1 MDRVGPGV
9 DWRDAAAYAPLLGA
23 DRSILAWEWLR
34 RDPAY
39 RDAASASKNGEVGPG
54 PNLPADWGLHAF
66 EPPDR
71 TAPAARPLWIADL
84 HPPVLTAAAEPPV
97 RAADAFDISRLR
109 PLVTIVDAGSGREH
123 LLITDGLRAIRL
135 DVVAGS
141 VHAAPVQLRFLIAG
155 LEAAER
161 PLLTLR
167 RLLALC
173 RGGRFSP
180 ALHPPDTRTG
190 RFVLMLRAHDAL
202 ADGATQREI
211 AATLLSVE
219 AAAERW
225 RVSAPTLRAR
235 AQRLVRAA
243 RFMAAGGYRS
253 LLA

>member
-1 MDRVGPGV
+1 MDRAGPGV
-9 DWRDAAAYAPLLGA
+9 DWRDAAAYAPLLGV

-39 RDAASASKNGEVGPG
+39 REAAHAGMNGQAGAG
-54 PNLPADWGLHAF
+54 PNLPANWGLHAF

-71 TAPAARPLWIADL
+71 AAPAARPLWLTDV
-84 HPPVLTAAAEPPV
+84 HPSVLAAAAEPPV
-97 RAADAFDISRLR
+97 LAADTFDISSLG
-109 PLVTIVDAGSGREH
+109 PLVTIADAGSGREH
-123 LLITDGLRAIRL
+123 LLISDGLRAIRI
-135 DVVAGS
+135 DIVAGS
-141 VHAAPVQLRFLIAG
+141 VREGPVQLRFLIAG

-180 ALHPPDTRTG
+180 ALHPPDTRAG
-190 RFVLMLRAHDAL
+190 RFILMLRAHDAL

-211 AATLLSVE
+211 AATLLSAE
-219 AAAERW
+219 AATERW

-243 RFMAAGGYRS
+243 RFMAAGGYFS

>member
-1 MDRVGPGV
+1 MDRAGPGV
-9 DWRDAAAYAPLLGA
+9 DWRDAAHYAPLLGV

-39 RDAASASKNGEVGPG
+39 REAAHASMIGQAGTG

-66 EPPDR
+66 EPPAR
-71 TAPAARPLWIADL
+71 AAPAARPLWIAEV
-84 HPPVLTAAAEPPV
+84 HPPVLAAAAEPPV

-109 PLVTIVDAGSGREH
+109 PLVTIIDAGSGREH
-123 LLITDGLRAIRL
+123 LLITDGLRALRL

-141 VHAAPVQLRFLIAG
+141 VREGPVQLRFLIAG

-180 ALHPPDTRTG
+180 ALHPPDSRA
-190 RFVLMLRAHDAL
+190 RRLILMLRAHDGL
-202 ADGATQREI
+202 ADGAMQREI
-211 AATLLSVE
+211 AATLLSAE
-219 AAAERW
+219 AATERW

-243 RFMAAGGYRS
+243 RLMAAGGYRS